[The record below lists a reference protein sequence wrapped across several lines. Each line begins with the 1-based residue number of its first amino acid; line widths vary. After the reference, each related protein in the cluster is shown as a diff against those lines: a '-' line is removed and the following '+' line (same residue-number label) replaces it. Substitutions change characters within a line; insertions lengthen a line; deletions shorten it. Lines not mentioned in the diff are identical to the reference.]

1 MKKYIVKVNGKS
13 YEVEL
18 EEVREGVSSS
28 ASSPQP
34 LVSNP
39 KPQTTTK
46 AVEKKP
52 QPKPAAPKAQP
63 APQGTETI
71 SAPMPGT
78 ILEIKVNQ
86 GDTVTEG
93 QVLLLLEAMKMEN
106 EIVAPRSGKVAAINT
121 AKGASVNTGDPLI
134 SLE

>member
-1 MKKYIVKVNGKS
+1 MKKYIVNVNGKS
-13 YEVEL
+13 YEVEI
-18 EEVREGVSSS
+18 EEVGGVSTAPITST
-28 ASSPQP
+28 SSPQP
-34 LVSNP
+34 
-39 KPQTTTK
+39 K
-46 AVEKKP
+46 AAP
-52 QPKPAAPKAQP
+52 AKPAKASKA
-63 APQGTETI
+63 APQKAEAKPVPQGAETI
-71 SAPMPGT
+71 EAPMPGT
-78 ILEIKVNQ
+78 VLDIKVSE